1 MCVCGFSICTYDVE
15 SKGNEA
21 MVSAQDAERLLP
33 LHQREE
39 VICHRLTVEKVVHA
53 KEEVP
58 VQIKDRSDETVGTHQ
73 GKALKLTAAG
83 CLRSTRLP

>member
-1 MCVCGFSICTYDVE
+1 
-15 SKGNEA
+15 

-73 GKALKLTAAG
+73 GKALKLTAQLDVCDLPDYTLNTTDANINRRPG
-83 CLRSTRLP
+83 C

>member
-1 MCVCGFSICTYDVE
+1 
-15 SKGNEA
+15 
-21 MVSAQDAERLLP
+21 MVSAQDTERLLP

-58 VQIKDRSDETVGTHQ
+58 EQIKDRSDERVGTNEEKSAQ
-73 GKALKLTAAG
+73 ASGSSG
-83 CLRSTRLP
+83 CLPSTTLHRQHHGC